1 MVEKLFNIFLL
12 QGNSICIP
20 KDYSKFDLPNET
32 RTVVNVGIDIKD
44 IPKIDDK
51 EFSITLNA
59 FFVVRWTDKRMII
72 DQHKMKHI
80 FKKGKFKKVRCSWP
94 PNMQHSWH

>member
-1 MVEKLFNIFLL
+1 M
-12 QGNSICIP
+12 
-20 KDYSKFDLPNET
+20 
-32 RTVVNVGIDIKD
+32 VNVGIDIKD

-80 FKKGKFKKVRCSWP
+80 FKKGKLKKVPCSKASRYATLVAFNSFFLLP
-94 PNMQHSWH
+94 G

>member
-1 MVEKLFNIFLL
+1 M
-12 QGNSICIP
+12 
-20 KDYSKFDLPNET
+20 
-32 RTVVNVGIDIKD
+32 VNVGIDIKD

-80 FKKGKFKKVRCSWP
+80 FKKGKLKKVPCSKLP
-94 PNMQHSWH
+94 DMQHSWHLTRFSSCQVSSDIFRWYFFRCTIS

>member
-1 MVEKLFNIFLL
+1 M
-12 QGNSICIP
+12 
-20 KDYSKFDLPNET
+20 
-32 RTVVNVGIDIKD
+32 GIDIKD

-80 FKKGKFKKVRCSWP
+80 FKKGKLKKSSMFLATKRAALVILNSFYPPARLVRTNSDDTFSDGSMHPKKVG
-94 PNMQHSWH
+94 

>member
-1 MVEKLFNIFLL
+1 M
-12 QGNSICIP
+12 
-20 KDYSKFDLPNET
+20 
-32 RTVVNVGIDIKD
+32 VNVGIDIKD

-80 FKKGKFKKVRCSWP
+80 FKKGKFK
-94 PNMQHSWH
+94 